1 VDCRLLFA
9 VEGVRCLRLRATGGR
24 LIDAAIAWMQLT
36 LELQASANTRSSLP
50 CTFGGALVH
59 GPQLAS
65 MRVVPSQAGDGMEG
79 LSNLARRFDS

>member
-9 VEGVRCLRLRATGGR
+9 VEGVRCLQLRATGGR

-65 MRVVPSQAGDGMEG
+65 MRVCQAKPGSVWNGR
-79 LSNLARRFDS
+79 LI